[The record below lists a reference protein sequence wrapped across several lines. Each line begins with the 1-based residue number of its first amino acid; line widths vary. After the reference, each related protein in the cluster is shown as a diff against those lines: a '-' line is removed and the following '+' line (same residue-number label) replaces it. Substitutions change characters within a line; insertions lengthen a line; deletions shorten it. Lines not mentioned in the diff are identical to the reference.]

1 LVMLLDKN
9 AQETLSQTIGE
20 QEKRTDAELVTVLA
34 GQADDYRY
42 VTLLW
47 AALLS
52 LLVPVALLFLPVW
65 LTPFEGLLL
74 QWGVLLVLAVLFRLK
89 PVQFRVVP
97 RRLQRMRAAGL
108 ARQAFLEQGLH
119 RTRGGTGLMIF
130 VSEAEHYVE
139 ILADQGIARHVDD
152 SEWQTI
158 VDAFIAR
165 VKAGR
170 VAEGFQECVAACG
183 DKLATHVPATEQKNE
198 LPNHLIML

>member
-1 LVMLLDKN
+1 MLLDKN
-9 AQETLSQTIGE
+9 AQETLAQTIGE

-34 GQADDYRY
+34 RQADDYRY

-65 LTPFEGLLL
+65 LTPFEALLL

-119 RTRGGTGLMIF
+119 RTRGGTGLLIF

-198 LPNHLIML
+198 LPNHLIVL

>member
-1 LVMLLDKN
+1 MLLDKN

-74 QWGVLLVLAVLFRLK
+74 QWGVLLVLAVMFRLK

-119 RTRGGTGLMIF
+119 RTRGGTGLLIF

-139 ILADQGIARHVDD
+139 ILADQGIACHVDD

>member
-1 LVMLLDKN
+1 MLLDKN

-34 GQADDYRY
+34 RQADDYRY

-119 RTRGGTGLMIF
+119 RTRGGTGLLIF

>member
-1 LVMLLDKN
+1 MLLDKN
-9 AQETLSQTIGE
+9 AQDALAQAINA
-20 QEKRTDAELVTVLA
+20 QEMRTDAELVPVLA
-34 GQADDYRY
+34 RQADDYRY

-65 LTPFEGLLL
+65 LTPFEALLL

-97 RRLQRMRAAGL
+97 RRLQRLRAASL

-119 RTRGGTGLMIF
+119 RTRGGTGLLIF

-158 VDAFIAR
+158 VNAFIDR

>member
-1 LVMLLDKN
+1 MLLDKN
-9 AQETLSQTIGE
+9 AQDALAQAINA

-34 GQADDYRY
+34 RQADDYRY

-65 LTPFEGLLL
+65 LTPFEALLL

-119 RTRGGTGLMIF
+119 RTRGGTGLLIF

-198 LPNHLIML
+198 LPNHLIVL

>member
-1 LVMLLDKN
+1 MLLDKN
-9 AQETLSQTIGE
+9 AQDALAQAINA
-20 QEKRTDAELVTVLA
+20 QEKLTDAELVTVLA
-34 GQADDYRY
+34 RQADDYRY

-65 LTPFEGLLL
+65 LTPFEALLL

-119 RTRGGTGLMIF
+119 RTRGGTGLLIF

-198 LPNHLIML
+198 LPNHLIVL

>member
-1 LVMLLDKN
+1 MLLDKN

-34 GQADDYRY
+34 RQADDYRY

-74 QWGVLLVLAVLFRLK
+74 QWVVLLVLAVLFRLK

-119 RTRGGTGLMIF
+119 RTRGGTGLLIF

-165 VKAGR
+165 VKAGQ

-198 LPNHLIML
+198 LPNHLIVL

>member
-1 LVMLLDKN
+1 MLLDKS
-9 AQETLSQTIGE
+9 AQEALAQAIGA

-34 GQADDYRY
+34 RQADDYRY

-65 LTPFEGLLL
+65 LTPFEALLL

-119 RTRGGTGLMIF
+119 RTRGGTGLLIF

-198 LPNHLIML
+198 LPNHLIVL

>member
-1 LVMLLDKN
+1 MLLDKN
-9 AQETLSQTIGE
+9 AQETLAQTIGE

-108 ARQAFLEQGLH
+108 ARQAFLEQGMH
-119 RTRGGTGLMIF
+119 RTRGGTGLLIF

-152 SEWQTI
+152 SEWQAI

>member
-1 LVMLLDKN
+1 MLLDKN
-9 AQETLSQTIGE
+9 AQEALSQTIGE

-34 GQADDYRY
+34 RQADDYRY

-119 RTRGGTGLMIF
+119 RTRGGTGLLIF

-198 LPNHLIML
+198 LPNHLIVL

>member
-1 LVMLLDKN
+1 MLLDKN
-9 AQETLSQTIGE
+9 AQETLSRTIGE

-34 GQADDYRY
+34 RQADDYRY

-52 LLVPVALLFLPVW
+52 LLVPAALLFLPVW

-119 RTRGGTGLMIF
+119 RTRGGTGLLIF

-198 LPNHLIML
+198 LPNHLIVL

>member
-1 LVMLLDKN
+1 MLLNKN
-9 AQETLSQTIGE
+9 AQETLSRSIGE

-34 GQADDYRY
+34 RQADDYRY

-119 RTRGGTGLMIF
+119 RTRGGTGLLIF

>member
-1 LVMLLDKN
+1 MLLDKN
-9 AQETLSQTIGE
+9 AQDALAQAINA
-20 QEKRTDAELVTVLA
+20 QEMRTDAELVTVLA
-34 GQADDYRY
+34 RQADDYRY

-65 LTPFEGLLL
+65 LTPFEALLL

-97 RRLQRMRAAGL
+97 RRLQRLRAASL

-119 RTRGGTGLMIF
+119 RTRGGTGLLIF

-158 VDAFIAR
+158 VDAFIDR

-170 VAEGFQECVAACG
+170 VAEGFQECVASCG

>member
-1 LVMLLDKN
+1 MLLNKN
-9 AQETLSQTIGE
+9 AQETLSRSIGE

-34 GQADDYRY
+34 RQADDYRY

-65 LTPFEGLLL
+65 LTPVEGLLL

-119 RTRGGTGLMIF
+119 RTRGGTGLLIF

>member
-1 LVMLLDKN
+1 MLLNKN
-9 AQETLSQTIGE
+9 AQETLSRSIGE

-34 GQADDYRY
+34 RQADEYRY

-52 LLVPVALLFLPVW
+52 LLVPVALLFMPVW

-119 RTRGGTGLMIF
+119 RTRGGTGLLIF

>member
-1 LVMLLDKN
+1 MLLDKN
-9 AQETLSQTIGE
+9 AQETLAQTIGA

-34 GQADDYRY
+34 RQADDYRY

-119 RTRGGTGLMIF
+119 RTRGGTGLLIF

>member
-1 LVMLLDKN
+1 MLLDKN

-34 GQADDYRY
+34 RQADDYRY

-152 SEWQTI
+152 SEWQTV

>member
-1 LVMLLDKN
+1 MLLDKS
-9 AQETLSQTIGE
+9 AQEALAQAIGA

-34 GQADDYRY
+34 RQADDYRY

-65 LTPFEGLLL
+65 LTPFEALLL
-74 QWGVLLVLAVLFRLK
+74 QWGVLLGLAVLFRLK

-119 RTRGGTGLMIF
+119 RTRGGTGLLIF

-158 VDAFIAR
+158 VDAFITR

>member
-1 LVMLLDKN
+1 MLLDKN

-74 QWGVLLVLAVLFRLK
+74 QWGVLLVLAVMFRLK

-119 RTRGGTGLMIF
+119 RTRGGTGLLIF

>member
-1 LVMLLDKN
+1 MLLNKN
-9 AQETLSQTIGE
+9 AQETLSRSIGE

-34 GQADDYRY
+34 RQADDYRY

-65 LTPFEGLLL
+65 LTPFEALLL

-119 RTRGGTGLMIF
+119 RTRGGTGLLIF

>member
-1 LVMLLDKN
+1 MLLDKN
-9 AQETLSQTIGE
+9 AQETLAQTIGA

-34 GQADDYRY
+34 RQADDYRY

-119 RTRGGTGLMIF
+119 RTRGGTGLLIF

-198 LPNHLIML
+198 LPNHLIVL

>member
-1 LVMLLDKN
+1 MLLDKS
-9 AQETLSQTIGE
+9 AQEALAQAIGA

-34 GQADDYRY
+34 RQADDYRY

-65 LTPFEGLLL
+65 LTPFEALLL

-119 RTRGGTGLMIF
+119 RTRGGTGLLIF

-158 VDAFIAR
+158 VDAFITR

-198 LPNHLIML
+198 LPNHLIIL

>member
-1 LVMLLDKN
+1 MLLDKN
-9 AQETLSQTIGE
+9 AQDALAQAINA

-34 GQADDYRY
+34 RQADDYRY

-65 LTPFEGLLL
+65 LTPFEALLL

-97 RRLQRMRAAGL
+97 RRLQRLRAASL

-119 RTRGGTGLMIF
+119 RTRGGTGLLIF

-158 VDAFIAR
+158 VNAFIDR

>member
-1 LVMLLDKN
+1 MLLDKN

-119 RTRGGTGLMIF
+119 RTRGGTGLLIF

-170 VAEGFQECVAACG
+170 VAEGFQECVVACG

>member
-1 LVMLLDKN
+1 MLLNKN
-9 AQETLSQTIGE
+9 AQETLSRSIGE

-34 GQADDYRY
+34 RQADDYRY

-52 LLVPVALLFLPVW
+52 LLVPVALLFMPVW

>member
-1 LVMLLDKN
+1 MLLDKN
-9 AQETLSQTIGE
+9 AQETLSRTIGE

-34 GQADDYRY
+34 RQADDYRY

-119 RTRGGTGLMIF
+119 RTRGGTGLLIF

>member
-1 LVMLLDKN
+1 MLLNKN
-9 AQETLSQTIGE
+9 AQETLSRSIGE

-34 GQADDYRY
+34 RQADDYRY

>member
-1 LVMLLDKN
+1 MLLDKN
-9 AQETLSQTIGE
+9 AQETLAQTIGE

-34 GQADDYRY
+34 RQADDYRY

-52 LLVPVALLFLPVW
+52 LLVPAALLFLPVW

-119 RTRGGTGLMIF
+119 RTRGGTGLLIF

-198 LPNHLIML
+198 LPNHLIVL

>member
-1 LVMLLDKN
+1 MLLDKN
-9 AQETLSQTIGE
+9 AQDALAQAINA

-34 GQADDYRY
+34 RQADDYRY

-65 LTPFEGLLL
+65 LTPFEALLL

-119 RTRGGTGLMIF
+119 RTRGGTGLLIF

>member
-1 LVMLLDKN
+1 MLLNKN
-9 AQETLSQTIGE
+9 AQETLSRSIGE

-34 GQADDYRY
+34 RQADDYRY

-65 LTPFEGLLL
+65 LTPFEALLL

-89 PVQFRVVP
+89 PVQFWVVP

-119 RTRGGTGLMIF
+119 RTRGGTGLLIF